1 MNTFTLVV
9 NEDGSG
15 SLDGWNFEYIAKNSP
30 QVEPGTYELDEQE
43 ASQWFIQNNV
53 LKHE

>member
-15 SLDGWNFEYIAKNSP
+15 NLDGWNFEYIAKNSP
-30 QVEPGTYELDEQE
+30 QVDPGTYELDEEE
-43 ASQWFIQNNV
+43 ANQWFIQNNV